1 MFEFAIPAARI
12 LKSPVREHWRETHA
26 DILDRPEWVGFVP
39 LVELLA
45 RWSTARRK
53 RALGLIANRASQ
65 SSTSPNHSTVSPT
78 CA

>member
-12 LKSPVREHWRETHA
+12 SESPVSKHQRETGA
-26 DILDRPEWVGFVP
+26 DVLDRPEWVGSVP

-53 RALGLIANRASQ
+53 HALGAMANRASQ
-65 SSTSPNHSTVSPT
+65 SSTSPNHSTVNPT

>member
-1 MFEFAIPAARI
+1 MFEFAIPAAQI
-12 LKSPVREHWRETHA
+12 LESPVSKHQRETHA
-26 DILDRPEWVGFVP
+26 DVLDRSEWVGFVP

-53 RALGLIANRASQ
+53 RALGSLANRASQ
-65 SSTSPNHSTVSPT
+65 SSTSSNHSTVNPT

>member
-12 LKSPVREHWRETHA
+12 LESPVNKHQRETDA
-26 DILDRPEWVGFVP
+26 DILDRPEWVGFGP

-53 RALGLIANRASQ
+53 HALGAIANRASQ
-65 SSTSPNHSTVSPT
+65 SSTSPKHSTVNPT

>member
-12 LKSPVREHWRETHA
+12 LKRPVREHQRETQA
-26 DILDRPEWVGFVP
+26 DILDRPEWIGFVP
-39 LVELLA
+39 LVELLV

-53 RALGLIANRASQ
+53 RALGSIANRASQ
-65 SSTSPNHSTVSPT
+65 SSTSPNHSTVNST